1 MESTVNSLKKQMQRN
16 TEHYLNGMSHSFQTG
31 IMGLTG
37 LIAVPLANGIKF
49 ITGDKNYVSY
59 EQYMGKV
66 AELIDE
72 SSLTTAEDKDEAYY
86 TGRDDGEVAFFFIMY
101 EYADSISA
109 LARSNSGTSRAVTG
123 GNNNSNSGYV
133 EANIEN
139 DIIGKERVG
148 SALKLDAYHKF
159 NDIVDNY
166 AGMAVKTEI
175 DNGMLYQIEGSLN
188 GVEGRFEWIL
198 QDDHVTHRMF
208 IPGGKI
214 TGIPIKP

>member
-1 MESTVNSLKKQMQRN
+1 DQ
-16 TEHYLNGMSHSFQTG
+16 
-31 IMGLTG
+31 
-37 LIAVPLANGIKF
+37 
-49 ITGDKNYVSY
+49 NYVSY
-59 EQYMGKV
+59 EQYMKTV
-66 AELIDE
+66 AELVDE
-72 SSLTTAEDKDEAYY
+72 SSLTTAEDKDDVYY
-86 TGRDDGEVAFFFIMY
+86 TGRADGEVAFFFIMY
-101 EYADSISA
+101 EYIDSISG
-109 LARSNSGTSRAVTG
+109 LARSNSSASGAVVG

-148 SALKLDAYHKF
+148 SALKLDAYHNF

-166 AGMAVKTEI
+166 AGMAVKIEI

-188 GVEGRFEWIL
+188 GVEGRFKWIL
-198 QDDHVTHRMF
+198 QDNYVTHRMF